1 MSQLPPGQ
9 QGPYSHDP
17 NQMTGD
23 ATGGLIPYKNGPA
36 LLSYYLGVFSF
47 IPIPLLGIISIIL
60 GVVGLKKRKQNP
72 VIKGAGHAI
81 VGIVLGSFTT
91 LIWLGVIVVIIIGVT
106 RST

>member
-1 MSQLPPGQ
+1 MSQLPPNQ
-9 QGPYSHDP
+9 QGPYSQDP

-36 LLSYYLGVFSF
+36 LLSYYLGVFSIV
-47 IPIPLLGIISIIL
+47 IPPLAIVSIIL

-81 VGIVLGSFTT
+81 VGIVLGSFIT
-91 LIWLGVIVVIIIGVT
+91 LIWLGVIVVIIIGVIN
-106 RST
+106 SA